1 MVFLRV
7 ERVSVGYGETKVV
20 SDVSFSAR
28 SGELLLVSGPNGA
41 GKTTLL
47 KAVAGLVRHE
57 GRVLV
62 DGVDVSTLPAHRR
75 VEKGV
80 LYCSS
85 ERRVFPKLSV
95 RQNLLV
101 ANVDP
106 KEAVRVFPRLN
117 DLLDI
122 KAGRIS
128 GGEQQMVNLARA
140 FLSKPRI
147 LLLDE
152 PLMNLHRDV
161 AKRVLLLVERVLE
174 GGSVVIVAD
183 PDASPWGSIKGFI
196 GLVELAR

>member
-128 GGEQQMVNLARA
+128 GGEQQMLNLARA

-183 PDASPWGSIKGFI
+183 PDASPWESIKGFI